1 MKAKPMRTKRK
12 VNLMVKLRIGVV
24 GTGNIF
30 RFAHLPA
37 WLANPE
43 TEIVAVCDAYRAGAQ
58 KVADEH
64 GIPDVYEDYSELIA
78 RDDID
83 VVNVCTPN
91 LYHSEVSV
99 AALQAGKHVFCEKP
113 DAINPAEAVK
123 MAEAAKASGKVLMVM
138 RNNRYRP
145 VSRFLKSYVENG
157 HMGEVYA
164 GRCGWVRRRGI
175 PGKGGWFTTKA
186 LSGGGPLI
194 DLGVHMI
201 DLAIWI
207 MGNPKP
213 VAVSGSVYTKF
224 AHDDKSDSEHSA
236 FGSKQANGTFDV
248 EDLATGYIRFE
259 NGATLQVECSWAS
272 NIGEESRFVELRGTK
287 AGFSLV
293 NDDLK
298 LFTEIEG
305 TLCDVIPHVPR
316 DSGGHKNNIYHFV
329 DVVRGRAE
337 PIFVPQQGVDVIKI
351 LSAIYESAQT
361 GREVRLD

>member
-1 MKAKPMRTKRK
+1 ME
-12 VNLMVKLRIGVV
+12 KLRVAAV

-30 RFAHLPA
+30 RSIHLPA

-43 TEIVAVCDAYRAGAQ
+43 IELVAVCDAYRPGAQ
-58 KVADEH
+58 KIADEH
-64 GIPDVYEDYSELIA
+64 GIADVYDDYRDVIA
-78 RDDID
+78 RDDVD
-83 VVNVCTPN
+83 VVGICTPN

-123 MAEAAKASGKVLMVM
+123 MAEAAKTSGKTLMVM

-145 VSRFLKSYVENG
+145 VSQFLRSYVEAG
-157 HMGEVYA
+157 HMGDIYT
-164 GRCGWVRRRGI
+164 GRCGWLRRRGI
-175 PGKGGWFTTKA
+175 PGKGGWFTTKE

-224 AHDDKSDSEHSA
+224 ANSELSDSVHSA
-236 FGSKQANGTFDV
+236 FGNKQADGTFDV
-248 EDLATGYIRFE
+248 EDLATGFIRFE
-259 NGATLQVECSWAS
+259 NGASLQIEFSWAS
-272 NIGEESRFVELRGTK
+272 NVETEERFVELRGTK
-287 AGFSLV
+287 AGFTLR

-305 TLCDVIPHVPR
+305 TLCNIVPQLPK
-316 DSGGHKNNIYHFV
+316 DGGGHRNNINHFV
-329 DVVRGRAE
+329 DVVRGRAR
-337 PIFVPQQGVDVIKI
+337 PIFTPEQGVDMIHI